1 MKQSDKTY
9 KSILSTLLI
18 PFIGVLIGWVTWVTA
33 QTYNA
38 QQTRQELVSYKEVMQ
53 QQQQELKQ
61 DINDIRKELGDV
73 RKEAGENHQVVYKI
87 LLDLQ
92 KQLNQKR

>member
-1 MKQSDKTY
+1 
-9 KSILSTLLI
+9 
-18 PFIGVLIGWVTWVTA
+18 
-33 QTYNA
+33 
-38 QQTRQELVSYKEVMQ
+38 MQ